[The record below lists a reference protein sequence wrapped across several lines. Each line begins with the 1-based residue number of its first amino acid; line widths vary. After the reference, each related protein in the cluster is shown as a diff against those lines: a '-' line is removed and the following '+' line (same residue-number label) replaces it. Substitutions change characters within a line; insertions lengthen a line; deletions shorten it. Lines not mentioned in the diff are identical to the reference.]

1 MQICQQFIN
10 LLIRKYISKAVHLIS
25 AYSNDVLDAIIVCW
39 HAADGKLFALKQAFQ
54 ARPLPF
60 LRRIRQMATV
70 AILIVDVT
78 ASRLARGQ
86 SELGIALAPLNLASG
101 SESDQKDRHARQ
113 PSDIQASD
121 VKKLAGKKNS
131 SHQKLS
137 ADQFIYTASQIFFA
151 YLAIPARILRDFHT
165 VKFNLHRSVPNQ
177 ILQKCS
183 KTAAG
188 LDMLQTATWA
198 AAQILL
204 HTPVNQLHSIESKA
218 YANSI
223 FLLTQILEGVKP

>member
-10 LLIRKYISKAVHLIS
+10 LLIRKHISKAVHLIS

-78 ASRLARGQ
+78 AGRLARGQ

-101 SESDQKDRHARQ
+101 TESDQKDRHARQ
-113 PSDIQASD
+113 RSDIQAPD
-121 VKKLAGKKNS
+121 IKKIAGKKNS
-131 SHQKLS
+131 SHAKIVGKSIHLYRITKLLRALGNTSKDSARFSQKQIQL
-137 ADQFIYTASQIFFA
+137 ASE
-151 YLAIPARILRDFHT
+151 RI
-165 VKFNLHRSVPNQ
+165 KS

-183 KTAAG
+183 KTATG
-188 LDMLQTATWA
+188 LGILQT
-198 AAQILL
+198 QR
-204 HTPVNQLHSIESKA
+204 E
-218 YANSI
+218 
-223 FLLTQILEGVKP
+223 